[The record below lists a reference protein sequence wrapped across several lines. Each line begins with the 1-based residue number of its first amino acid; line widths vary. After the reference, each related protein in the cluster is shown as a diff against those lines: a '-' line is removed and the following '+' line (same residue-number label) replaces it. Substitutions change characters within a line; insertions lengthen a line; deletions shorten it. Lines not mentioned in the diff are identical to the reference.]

1 MTQDQV
7 YVPPTRSQF
16 GLSPLN
22 PDGET
27 LLGSS
32 IKTEVMEE
40 LQEAIGDSPIGT
52 LFGAASYLVG
62 RHLFLGTSI
71 ETIACSSSPVGPC
84 I

>member
-7 YVPPTRSQF
+7 YVPRTRSQF

-32 IKTEVMEE
+32 IKTEVMKE
-40 LQEAIGDSPIGT
+40 LQEAFGDSPIGA
-52 LFGAASYLVG
+52 LFGATSYLVSRSLVLG
-62 RHLFLGTSI
+62 DRHLNNRLF
-71 ETIACSSSPVGPC
+71 
-84 I
+84 